1 MVGTRY
7 QLRKHQLEA
16 HGGDYKTRLCNLCGH
31 QASNAQNLAVHIARL
46 HEKNSPWLCPTCG
59 SKFKS
64 KRDLSVHQKTKHGSL
79 EYKCPSCDTVFGDT
93 ASLKNHLRIHVS
105 VKPFS
110 CSTCSYSSYKRNHV
124 ANHVKSLNCGKNGL
138 AKGHVTVDKILLEQQ
153 KRMVKAQLDKV
164 KPEAKNAS
172 TDATS

>member
-1 MVGTRY
+1 MVGARY

-16 HGGDYKTRLCNLCGH
+16 HGGDYKTRLCNLCGY
-31 QASNAQNLAVHIARL
+31 QAHTAQNLAVHIARL

-64 KRDLSVHQKTKHGSL
+64 KRDLSVHQKTKHSSL
-79 EYKCPSCDTVFGDT
+79 EYKCPSCDTIFGDKV
-93 ASLKNHLRIHVS
+93 SLKCHLRIHVS
-105 VKPFS
+105 IKPFS
-110 CSTCSYSSYKRNHV
+110 CSACSYSSYKRNHV
-124 ANHVKSLNCGKNGL
+124 ANHVKICGKNGL
-138 AKGHVTVDKILLEQQ
+138 AKGHVTVDKIVLEQQ

-172 TDATS
+172 TDADS